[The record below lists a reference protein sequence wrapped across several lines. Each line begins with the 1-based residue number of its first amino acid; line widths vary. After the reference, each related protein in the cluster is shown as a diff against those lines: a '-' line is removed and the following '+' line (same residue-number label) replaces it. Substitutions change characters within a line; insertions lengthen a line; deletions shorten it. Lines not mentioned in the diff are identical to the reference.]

1 MLQCRPWTQRPP
13 LRNSPLRPSSNAA
26 EPAAPRLKLHIPAHH
41 PASGE
46 RPDLSYVPRFP
57 AGAVERPDIAVP
69 AQETHPLAYT
79 LIRVLDDD
87 GGAVGAWDPK
97 LPPETLR
104 PRSARDDADP
114 GL

>member
-1 MLQCRPWTQRPP
+1 MDTE
-13 LRNSPLRPSSNAA
+13 SDA
-26 EPAAPRLKLHIPAHH
+26 AAPRLKLHIPAHH

-87 GGAVGAWDPK
+87 GAAIGAWDPK
-97 LPPETLR
+97 LPPDTFPPALPAPILTR
-104 PRSARDDADP
+104 PSPALILLP
-114 GL
+114 PPP